1 MNIDQSCQERVA
13 TSAMLKCCYRATA
26 DMTVAVQW
34 SHSLP
39 AGDLTSGPPVS
50 QAGPPVTSPSYLATV
65 SQWLGQAITDY

>member
-1 MNIDQSCQERVA
+1 MNIDQSCQERVP

-50 QAGPPVTSPSYLATV
+50 QAGPPVMSPLV
-65 SQWLGQAITDY
+65 PGHSQSVVRTGHY